1 MVPYDQKSPFIT
13 SGIRIGTPA
22 LTTRGMKENEMMFIA
37 NIIHDILSD
46 IDNNSV
52 IEHNKPKVL
61 DLCKNFGIN
70 INSKGIKKNKIGL
83 IRIVRENINEDRIYF
98 LLYK

>member
-1 MVPYDQKSPFIT
+1 MVPYDQRSPLIT
-13 SGIRIGTPA
+13 SGIRVGTPA
-22 LTTRGMKENEMMFIA
+22 LTTRGMKENEMIFIA

-61 DLCKNFGIN
+61 DLCKNFH
-70 INSKGIKKNKIGL
+70 
-83 IRIVRENINEDRIYF
+83 
-98 LLYK
+98 LYKELTYAMP